1 MEKSDAGLPQY
12 RASMKGLGQ
21 EKAKSKSFD
30 EGWNAGFDAGYK
42 AGLQAKEK
50 QDDLQ

>member
-1 MEKSDAGLPQY
+1 MVQSKIILPQY
-12 RASMKGLGQ
+12 RAKIKGLGQ

-42 AGLQAKEK
+42 AGLQAKEEP
-50 QDDLQ
+50 DDLQ